1 MNYPIMRDHFL
12 TMNVHT
18 FIFWRVSARP
28 DGENLK
34 TVLESSLAKD
44 SVVSR
49 ATLRRDYFGSCF
61 MVSLVVMI
69 CLQSMR
75 FFAKKTQKSDKAI
88 VKHNKNKHFYPF
100 SVIFYC
106 INRRHN

>member
-1 MNYPIMRDHFL
+1 MRDHFL
-12 TMNVHT
+12 TMNKLALN
-18 FIFWRVSARP
+18 FCRVGARP

-34 TVLESSLAKD
+34 IVLKSSLVKD
-44 SVVSR
+44 SVISR
-49 ATLRRDYFGSCF
+49 ASLRRGYFGSCC
-61 MVSLVVMI
+61 MVSLVVLI